1 MEAIYQLNLK
11 DLIAI
16 CGCIYGG
23 MKFVEWAW
31 RKISNTA
38 VDEAMIKRDIK
49 ELKQKVE
56 GLENTMR
63 EFSVEVLRAIKD
75 K

>member
-1 MEAIYQLNLK
+1 
-11 DLIAI
+11 
-16 CGCIYGG
+16 